1 VRNESS
7 SIDFRQSRSAESR
20 DDRGLDD
27 RLDDGASIGDAL
39 GRLLSA
45 SEQVLIDQIDLTRL
59 EAEQALNRLR
69 DDAETTVS
77 RVTRGAVL
85 LGSGVALALGG
96 WFMLMAALIVSLDGT
111 LSRPASTAL
120 VAGANLLLALVLG
133 RAGLGVTR
141 VGGREAARAR
151 D

>member
-1 VRNESS
+1 MRNESS

-59 EAEQALNRLR
+59 EVEQALNRLR

-85 LGSGVALALGG
+85 LGSGVALAVGG
-96 WFMLMAALIVSLDGT
+96 WFMLMAALIVALDGT

>member
-1 VRNESS
+1 MRNESS

>member
-1 VRNESS
+1 MHNESP
-7 SIDFRQSRSAESR
+7 SIDLAERRRLESR
-20 DDRGLDD
+20 DD

-39 GRLLSA
+39 GRLLAA

-59 EAEQALNRLR
+59 EVEQALDRIR

-96 WFMLMAALIVSLDGT
+96 WFLLMSALIVSLDGT

-120 VAGANLLLALVLG
+120 VAGANLLLAVAFG

-141 VGGREAARAR
+141 AGGREAARAR

>member
-59 EAEQALNRLR
+59 EVEQALNRLR

-96 WFMLMAALIVSLDGT
+96 WFMLMAALIVALDGT

-151 D
+151 N